1 MSGWERQD
9 SVLGG
14 AYILFGKAEGDTSK
28 EIKWPSSDHR
38 PLVHL
43 IKLIFNSMEK
53 D

>member
-9 SVLGG
+9 SVLWG
-14 AYILFGKAEGDTSK
+14 AYILFGKAEREILVK
-28 EIKWPSSDHR
+28 IKWPSSDHR

-43 IKLIFNSMEK
+43 IRLIFNSMEK